1 MRISDWSSDVCS
13 SDLLSVALYRQVA
26 PPWLSPAPLPCG
38 APTFLDVVK
47 PRRGHLADSPS
58 PPVSH
63 ARRPPPP
70 LHPAGAQ
77 PETTEPAT
85 SRRQTADGTS
95 QLAESPAPPHQL
107 LKFRPKTGREP
118 RGE

>member
-26 PPWLSPAPLPCG
+26 PPWLSPAPLPCV

-63 ARRPPPP
+63 ADRKTVVYGKSVSVRVDLGGRRI
-70 LHPAGAQ
+70 LNKQKQHTHNR
-77 PETTEPAT
+77 TTKRSKSNT
-85 SRRQTADGTS
+85 TMSHKQS
-95 QLAESPAPPHQL
+95 N
-107 LKFRPKTGREP
+107 K
-118 RGE
+118 

>member
-47 PRRGHLADSPS
+47 PRRGHLAASPS
-58 PPVSH
+58 PPASH

-70 LHPAGAQ
+70 LPPAGAA
-77 PETTEPAT
+77 PAAIELAT
-85 SRRQTADGTS
+85 SRRQPADGSS
-95 QLAESPAPPHQL
+95 QVAASARPPD
-107 LKFRPKTGREP
+107 PKRVL
-118 RGE
+118 